1 MKEIDIDKLKNLF
14 QLAGMENFVEFFGS
28 ELQKNKQILNKPEF
42 KDIINNMLKDPSLLE
57 IFFNNPEIKP
67 LFMNNPLLEYGLKN
81 PQIFSP

>member
-42 KDIINNMLKDPSLLE
+42 KDIVNNMLKDPSLLE